1 MSAIAA
7 RFTRRSAPTQ
17 SSSSSIDQTDPFASL
32 DPTLHTATATLA
44 SANIDHSF
52 SNEQSR
58 LNEFAQHVIK
68 GGRTDE
74 DAASLLAFST
84 GDEGMFEPAEA
95 HQGFNELMEA
105 AERTHQELKEQE
117 ANGTEEAQPDHGARP
132 DDPPK
137 PQRLP
142 QGPRGGKRKSREDGE
157 ETEESARLKKDSHVG
172 YARAAPSRTDSR
184 SERG

>member
-7 RFTRRSAPTQ
+7 RSTRRSAPNAP
-17 SSSSSIDQTDPFASL
+17 SSSSIDQSDPFASL

-44 SANIDHSF
+44 SANIDPSL

-105 AERTHQELKEQE
+105 AERTHQELTDQE
-117 ANGTEEAQPDHGARP
+117 ANGTEEQAQPEQGAGRP
-132 DDPPK
+132 DDLPK
-137 PQRLP
+137 SQRLP
-142 QGPRGGKRKSREDGE
+142 QGPRGRKRKSREDGE

-172 YARAAPSRTDSR
+172 RTSLYEVLLTR
-184 SERG
+184 S